1 MAANPFTQFV
11 FDLFIFSAII
21 ITGYTCNFY
30 YLAYLSLKRKNNL
43 SIVDL
48 GAPSVTI
55 QLPIYNEKYVAKRL
69 VDSVCNLD
77 YPKEKMRIMV
87 LDDSNDDTVELLR
100 DAVDDY
106 KKQGFQI
113 EHVRRGTR
121 KGYKAGAL
129 KHAMQTTD
137 TELVAIF
144 DADFIPPKWF
154 LKRAIPH
161 FSKSNIGLVQC
172 RWGHVNENYS
182 AITQA
187 QALSL
192 DFHFLIEQKAKSN
205 SHLFMNFNGT
215 AGIWKRDCI
224 EDAGG
229 WHTATLVEDLDLS
242 YRAQMK
248 GWKCVFLPDLVVD
261 AELPVQ
267 MNAAK
272 RQQFR
277 WAKGSIQC
285 AVKLLFE
292 IAIKRKVAIEAK
304 VQAFIQLTRH
314 IVYPLMLIQFLAL
327 PILLAGQVNLYVI
340 SFLPAITIATYLA
353 MGPGAY
359 IMIIQSM
366 YHETWKSKAKI
377 LPALLVYNAGMSV
390 NNTVAV
396 FDAILGKKNEFL
408 RTPKYGIV
416 TKDDD
421 WRDKAYNLPFTQ
433 TTLLEIFFAVYG
445 IMGIFIAIFSNNPVF
460 VPIIGLQSLGFFY
473 IAYMSLSHTQF
484 KRNKSSRNRLL
495 TKKEKMANNIYKLS
509 MIGIVAIILF
519 GGFMAIYGYSV
530 DIYPLDRIRGHFDG
544 IVASSDP
551 VAIGNHLLAIQRDL
565 EIVMENL
572 PETTNSDGEVI
583 SKNPV
588 WLFATESTNF
598 LRIQN
603 DVQTMY
609 DTIDQ
614 ISNVSS
620 ASSDYHTGMMSINDS
635 ALLLRLNIMDATPYM
650 YVSLPNIMF
659 STFWIAAILG
669 IFTALKRKKDQLKD
683 DDEQEIKTYSDP
695 V

>member
-1 MAANPFTQFV
+1 MSANPFTQFV
-11 FDLFIFSAII
+11 FDLFILSAII
-21 ITGYTCNFY
+21 ITAYTCNFY
-30 YLAYLSLKRKNNL
+30 YLAYLSRKRKDVL
-43 SIVDL
+43 STTDL
-48 GAPSVTI
+48 GTPSVTI

-69 VDSVCNLD
+69 IDAVCNLD

-87 LDDSNDDTVELLR
+87 LDDSDDDTVELLGES
-100 DAVDDY
+100 VDDY

-129 KHAMQTTD
+129 KYAMKTTN

-144 DADFIPPKWF
+144 DADFIPPTWF

-248 GWKCVFLPDLVVD
+248 GWKCVFLPDVVVD

-285 AVKLLFE
+285 AIKLLSD
-292 IAIKRKVAIEAK
+292 IALKRKVAVEAK
-304 VQAFIQLTRH
+304 IQAFIQLTRH

-327 PILLAGQVNLYVI
+327 PILLAGQVNLYVV
-340 SFLPAITIATYLA
+340 SFIPALTIATYLA

-359 IMIIQSM
+359 IMIMQSM
-366 YHETWKSKAKI
+366 YHKSWKSKAKI

-396 FDAILGKKNEFL
+396 FDAVLGKKNEFL
-408 RTPKYGIV
+408 RTPKYGII

-421 WRDKAYNLPFTQ
+421 WRNKAYNLPFTQ
-433 TTLLEIFFAVYG
+433 TTLLEIFFGVYG
-445 IMGIFIAIFSNNPVF
+445 IMGIFIAIFSNNPIF
-460 VPIIGLQSLGFFY
+460 VPIIGLQAVGFFY
-473 IAYMSLSHTQF
+473 IAYMSLSHTRF
-484 KRNKSSRNRLL
+484 KRNKSSKMRQM
-495 TKKEKMANNIYKLS
+495 TKKEKMANIIYKLS
-509 MIGIVAIILF
+509 MVGIVGIIIF
-519 GGFMAIYGYSV
+519 GGFMAINGYNT
-530 DIYPLDRIRGHFDG
+530 DIYPLDRIRGHLDG
-544 IVASSDP
+544 VVGSSDP
-551 VAIGNHLLAIQRDL
+551 VALRAHLLAIQADL
-565 EIVMENL
+565 DIAMENIH
-572 PETTNSDGEVI
+572 ETTDANGVVI

-598 LRIQN
+598 LRIQS
-603 DVQTMY
+603 DVNTMLAGVEK
-609 DTIDQ
+609 
-614 ISNVSS
+614 ISAVPKDSS
-620 ASSDYHTGMMSINDS
+620 AYHTGMLDINDR
-635 ALLLRLNIMDATPYM
+635 ALSLRTNIMDATPYK
-650 YVSLPNIMF
+650 YASVSNIIF
-659 STFWIAAILG
+659 STIWIAAIIG
-669 IFTALKRKKDQLKD
+669 IFTALKRKKEHLKEA
-683 DDEQEIKTYSDP
+683 DEPGI
-695 V
+695 